1 MEKALKVAVI
11 LSATD
16 KMSKVIDGAV
26 SSSTKSLTRLSKE
39 TSALGDKAFKLG
51 REAGALGLAVGAPL
65 FMMAQA
71 AEESQQAT
79 KKLEQVFKSMGETT
93 GRSAAQAKKF
103 SESLMME
110 IAVDDEQIV
119 AVQTKLATFEKV
131 IKNTAGT
138 SEIFERATKAAFDLE
153 AAGFG
158 EGTQNAV
165 QLGKALQDPIKG
177 ITALARSGVT
187 FTEGEKNKIKAMV
200 ETGKHLDAQRYLM
213 AAIEKQVGG
222 VAKANVTDTA
232 KIKIAWGEVM
242 ETLGSALLPAL
253 EKFTKW
259 FTGKAIPAIQK
270 FVDENGPL
278 VKNIMLGAAALSAG
292 ALAVS
297 ALSFAFGGLMKVISF
312 GTNVFNYAT
321 KAFQFMGT
329 AIRVVSA
336 FMMANPIIAIITGIA
351 VAALLIYAYWDK
363 IKAFFLRLWEGVKQI
378 FAKTWSWIKNL
389 FLNYTP
395 HGLIYKNWDNITAW
409 FRNLWDRVK
418 VAFSAAWAW
427 IKNLF
432 LNYTPHGLVI
442 KHWEKIVGFFGNLW
456 LRVKM
461 QFMAFVGFVMQ
472 LPKTFYKAG
481 EAIVNSLWNGMKA
494 KFNDMKNWFKSGLQD
509 LRDMLPFSP
518 AKRGPLKDI
527 HKLKLVETIA
537 TNIKPGPM
545 VDAMNKSLK
554 AVKGSI
560 APKGGG
566 SLALAG
572 AGARSGGGGSPVT
585 VNFQPTFNMGPGA
598 GGSRQDFLKQLK
610 EYEPELMRLIKD
622 ATARGE
628 RRKF

>member
-26 SSSTKSLTRLSKE
+26 SSSAKSLTRLSKE
-39 TSALGDKAFKLG
+39 TSALGDRAFSVG
-51 REAGALGLAVGAPL
+51 RQAAALGLAVGAPL
-65 FMMAQA
+65 YMMAEA
-71 AEESQQAT
+71 AEQSEQAT
-79 KKLEQVFKSMGETT
+79 RKLEQVFKSMGETT
-93 GRSAAQAKKF
+93 GKSAAQAKKF

-138 SEIFERATKAAFDLE
+138 SEIFERATRAAFDLE

-187 FTEGEKNKIKAMV
+187 FTESEKTKIKAMV
-200 ETGKHLDAQRYLM
+200 ESGKQLEAQRYLM
-213 AAIEKQVGG
+213 NAIEKQVGG

-232 KIKIAWGEVM
+232 KIKIAWGELT
-242 ETLGSALLPAL
+242 ETLGAALLPAL
-253 EKFTKW
+253 ERFTKW
-259 FTGKAIPAIQK
+259 FTGKAIPAIKK

-278 VKNIMLGAAALSAG
+278 IKNIMLGAAALSAMSF
-292 ALAVS
+292 AVS
-297 ALSFAFGGLMKVISF
+297 AFAFVFGGVMKVISF
-312 GTNVFNYAT
+312 GSTVINYT
-321 KAFQFMGT
+321 VKAFQFLGT
-329 AIRVVSA
+329 AIRVVTA
-336 FMMANPIIAIITGIA
+336 FMVANPIVAIITAIA
-351 VAALLIYAYWDK
+351 IAALLIWKYWDS
-363 IKAFFLRLWEGVKQI
+363 IKAFFVKLWDGVKQV
-378 FAKTWSWIKNL
+378 FTRVWNWIKNL
-389 FLNYTP
+389 FINYHP
-395 HGLIYKNWDNITAW
+395 AGLIYKHWDKISAW

-418 VAFSAAWAW
+418 VAFSAFWQW
-427 IKNLF
+427 VKNLF
-432 LNYTPHGLVI
+432 LNYTPQGLVI
-442 KHWEKIVGFFGNLW
+442 KHWEKIVAFFRNLW
-456 LRVKM
+456 LRVKLI
-461 QFMAFVGFVMQ
+461 FMGFIGFVMQ
-472 LPKTFYKAG
+472 LPAKFYKAG

-527 HKLKLVETIA
+527 HKLKFVETIA
-537 TNIKPGPM
+537 ANIKPGPM
-545 VDAMNKSLK
+545 VDAMNKSLGK
-554 AVKGSI
+554 VKGAM

-566 SLALAG
+566 TPALAA
-572 AGARSGGGGSPVT
+572 AGKGSGGGSPVT
-585 VNFQPTFNMGPGA
+585 VNFQPTINMGAGA
-598 GGSRQDFLKQLK
+598 GGSRQDFLAQLK
-610 EYEPELMRLIKD
+610 QYEPELMRLIKD
-622 ATARGE
+622 ATSRSE

>member
-26 SSSTKSLTRLSKE
+26 NSSAKSLTRLSKE
-39 TSALGDKAFKLG
+39 TSALGDKAFRVG

-71 AEESQQAT
+71 AEESAQSTA
-79 KKLEQVFKSMGETT
+79 KLEQVFKSMGETS
-93 GRSAAQAKKF
+93 GKSAAQAQKF
-103 SESLMME
+103 AESLMLD
-110 IAVDDEQIV
+110 IAVDDEKIV

-158 EGTQNAV
+158 EGAQNAV

-187 FTEGEKNKIKAMV
+187 FTEKEKDKIKAMV
-200 ETGKHLDAQRYLM
+200 ETGKHLEAQRYLM

-232 KIKIAWGEVM
+232 KIKIAWGELM

-259 FTGKAIPAIQK
+259 FTKEAIPAIKK

-278 VKNIMLGAAALSAG
+278 IKNIMLGAAALSAG
-292 ALAVS
+292 SLAVS
-297 ALSFAFGGLMKVISF
+297 ALSFAFGGLMKTISF
-312 GTNVFNYAT
+312 VSNVLNYT
-321 KAFQFMGT
+321 VKAIQFMGT
-329 AIRVVSA
+329 AIRVVTA
-336 FMMANPIIAIITGIA
+336 FMVANPIVAIITGIA
-351 VAALLIYAYWDK
+351 VAALLIYNYWDD
-363 IKAFFLRLWEGVKQI
+363 IKAFFSKLWDGVKQV
-378 FAKTWSWIKNL
+378 FARVWSWIKNL

-395 HGLIYKNWDNITAW
+395 HGLIYKNWDKITAW
-409 FRNLWDRVK
+409 FGNLWNRVK
-418 VAFSAAWAW
+418 AVFAAFWVWA
-427 IKNLF
+427 KSLF

-442 KHWEKIVGFFGNLW
+442 KHWDKIVGFFSNLW
-456 LRVKM
+456 MRVKM
-461 QFMAFVGFVMQ
+461 LFLAFVGWVMQ
-472 LPKTFYKAG
+472 LPKKFYKAG

-527 HKLKLVETIA
+527 HKLKFVETIA

-545 VDAMNKSLK
+545 VNAMGKSLS
-554 AVKGSI
+554 AVKGAMSS
-560 APKGGG
+560 KGGG
-566 SLALAG
+566 MMPALAG
-572 AGARSGGGGSPVT
+572 AGGRSGGSPVT
-585 VNFQPTFNMGPGA
+585 VNFQPTINMGAGA
-598 GGSRQDFLKQLK
+598 SGSRQDFLKQLK

-622 ATARGE
+622 ATARAE
-628 RRKF
+628 RKKF

>member
-26 SSSTKSLTRLSKE
+26 GSSTKSLTRLSKE

-51 REAGALGLAVGAPL
+51 QQAGALGLAVGAPL
-65 FMMAQA
+65 YMMAQA

-93 GRSAAQAKKF
+93 GRSAEQAKKF

-138 SEIFERATKAAFDLE
+138 SEIFERATRAAFDLE

-187 FTEGEKNKIKAMV
+187 FTEAEKNKIKAMV
-200 ETGKHLDAQRYLM
+200 QTGKHLEAQRYLM
-213 AAIEKQVGG
+213 NAIEKQVGG

-242 ETLGSALLPAL
+242 ETLGAALLPAL

-312 GTNVFNYAT
+312 VSTTINYT
-321 KAFQFMGT
+321 IKVFQFLGT

-351 VAALLIYAYWDK
+351 VAALLIYNYWDQ
-363 IKAFFLRLWEGVKQI
+363 IKAFFVKLWDGVKQV
-378 FAKTWSWIKNL
+378 FLKVWNWIKNLFLNYHPYGLIYKHWDKISAWFSNLWNRVKLAFSAFWQWAKNL

-395 HGLIYKNWDNITAW
+395 HGLI
-409 FRNLWDRVK
+409 
-418 VAFSAAWAW
+418 
-427 IKNLF
+427 
-432 LNYTPHGLVI
+432 I

-456 LRVKM
+456 MRVKM
-461 QFMAFVGFVMQ
+461 LFLSFVGWVMQ
-472 LPKTFYKAG
+472 LPSKFYKAG

-545 VDAMNKSLK
+545 VDAMNKSLGK
-554 AVKGSI
+554 VKGAI
-560 APKGGG
+560 TPKAGG
-566 SLALAG
+566 SLAMAG
-572 AGARSGGGGSPVT
+572 AGARSGGGSPVT
-585 VNFQPTFNMGPGA
+585 VNFQPTINMGAGA

-622 ATARGE
+622 ATARSE